1 MNFDLVYPMAAM
13 VLLTFVVLIKMFL
26 ARVRAVRAGE
36 ADAGYYKTY
45 QEGKEPR
52 EVAQFSR
59 HLVNMFESPTLFYA
73 ACIAGMVTG
82 QNATALVAL
91 AWVYVA
97 MRAIHAY
104 IHTGSNSL
112 PPRIKVY
119 FSSWLVLLG
128 MWGTLV
134 AGVVANQ

>member
-1 MNFDLVYPMAAM
+1 MNFDLIYPMAAM
-13 VLLTFVVLIKMFL
+13 VLLTFVVLIRMFL
-26 ARVRAVRAGE
+26 GRVRAVRAGE

-45 QEGKEPR
+45 QEGSEPR
-52 EVAQFSR
+52 EVAQLSR

-82 QNATALVAL
+82 ENATILAAL

-97 MRAIHAY
+97 MRVVHAY
-104 IHTGSNSL
+104 IHTGSNRL
-112 PPRIKVY
+112 PPRIKIY

-134 AGVVANQ
+134 FGVAAK

>member
-1 MNFDLVYPMAAM
+1 MNFDLVYPMAAL
-13 VLLTFVVLIKMFL
+13 VLLTFIVLIRMFL
-26 ARVRAVRAGE
+26 GRVRAVRAGE

-45 QEGKEPR
+45 QEGREPR
-52 EVAQFSR
+52 EVAQLSR

-82 QNATALVAL
+82 ENATILGAL
-91 AWVYVA
+91 AWIYVA
-97 MRAIHAY
+97 MRAVHAY
-104 IHTGSNSL
+104 IHTGSNRL
-112 PPRIKVY
+112 PPRIKIY

-134 AGVVANQ
+134 FGVATSQ

>member
-13 VLLTFVVLIKMFL
+13 VLLTFVVLIRMFL
-26 ARVRAVRAGE
+26 GRVRAVRAGE

-45 QEGKEPR
+45 QEGREPR
-52 EVAQFSR
+52 EVAQLSR

-82 QNATALVAL
+82 ENAAILGAL

-97 MRAIHAY
+97 MRAVHAY
-104 IHTGSNSL
+104 IHTGSNRL
-112 PPRIKVY
+112 PPRIKIY

-134 AGVVANQ
+134 FGVAAK

>member
-13 VLLTFVVLIKMFL
+13 VLLTFVVLIRMFL

-36 ADAGYYKTY
+36 ADASYYKTY

-52 EVAQFSR
+52 EVAQLSR

-73 ACIAGMVTG
+73 ACIAGMVTAE
-82 QNATALVAL
+82 NATVLGAL

-97 MRAIHAY
+97 MRAVHAY
-104 IHTGSNSL
+104 IHTGSNRL
-112 PPRIKVY
+112 PPRIKIY

-134 AGVVANQ
+134 VGVAAR

>member
-1 MNFDLVYPMAAM
+1 MNFNLIYPMAAM
-13 VLLTFVVLIKMFL
+13 VLLTFVVLMRMFR
-26 ARVRAVRAGE
+26 ARVRAVKAGD

-52 EVAQFSR
+52 AVAQLSR

-82 QNATALVAL
+82 QNATILVAL
-91 AWVYVA
+91 AWLYVA
-97 MRAIHAY
+97 MRAIHAHV
-104 IHTGSNSL
+104 HTGSNSL
-112 PPRIKVY
+112 PPRIKIY

-128 MWGTLV
+128 MWTTLV
-134 AGVVANQ
+134 VGVATSQ

>member
-13 VLLTFVVLIKMFL
+13 VLLTFVVLIRMFR
-26 ARVRAVRAGE
+26 ARVRAVKAGDV
-36 ADAGYYKTY
+36 DAGYYKTY

-52 EVAQFSR
+52 AVAQLSR

-73 ACIAGMVTG
+73 ACIAGMVVG
-82 QNATALVAL
+82 QNATILVAL
-91 AWVYVA
+91 AWLYVA
-97 MRAIHAY
+97 MRVLHAY
-104 IHTGSNSL
+104 VHTGSNRL
-112 PPRIKVY
+112 LPRIKIY

-134 AGVVANQ
+134 VGVATKQ

>member
-1 MNFDLVYPMAAM
+1 MNFDLIYPMAAM
-13 VLLTFVVLIKMFL
+13 VLLTFVVLIRMFL
-26 ARVRAVRAGE
+26 GRVRAVRAGE

-45 QEGKEPR
+45 QEGREPR
-52 EVAQFSR
+52 EVAQLSR

-82 QNATALVAL
+82 ENATILGAL

-97 MRAIHAY
+97 MRVVHAY
-104 IHTGSNSL
+104 IHTGSNRL
-112 PPRIKVY
+112 PPRIKIY

-134 AGVVANQ
+134 VGVATK

>member
-1 MNFDLVYPMAAM
+1 MNYELVYPMAAM
-13 VLLTFVVLIKMFL
+13 VLLTFTVLIATFRS
-26 ARVRAVRAGE
+26 RVAAVRAGE

-45 QEGKEPR
+45 QEGAEPR
-52 EVAQFSR
+52 QTAQFSR

-82 QNATALVAL
+82 QNGLVLVAL

-97 MRAIHAY
+97 MRVVHAY

-112 PPRIKVY
+112 PPRIKIY
-119 FSSWLVLLG
+119 FASWLVLLG

-134 AGVVANQ
+134 VGVATG

>member
-1 MNFDLVYPMAAM
+1 MNVDLVYPMAAM
-13 VLLTFVVLIKMFL
+13 VLLTFVVLMKMFF
-26 ARVRAVRAGE
+26 ARVSAVRTGE
-36 ADAGYYKTY
+36 TKAGYYKTY

-52 EVAQFSR
+52 EVAQLSR
-59 HLVNMFESPTLFYA
+59 HLVNMFESPVLFYV
-73 ACIAGMVTG
+73 ACVTGMLTG
-82 QNATALVAL
+82 QNATILVAL

-97 MRAIHAY
+97 MRVVHAY
-104 IHTGSNSL
+104 VHTGSNSL

-134 AGVVANQ
+134 VGVATNQ

>member
-13 VLLTFVVLIKMFL
+13 VLLTFVVLIKMFR
-26 ARVRAVRAGE
+26 ARVRAVKAGE

-52 EVAQFSR
+52 EVAALSR

-82 QNATALVAL
+82 QNATVLQVL
-91 AWVYVA
+91 AWLYVA

-112 PPRIKVY
+112 PPRIKIY

-134 AGVVANQ
+134 AGVVAK